1 MAEGGEMQVQTD
13 RGSVRDS
20 ETAETEQRG
29 NQSESNMDAFDQVF
43 ERLRK

>member
-1 MAEGGEMQVQTD
+1 MAEGGEIQVQTE

-20 ETAETEQRG
+20 EVAETEQRR
-29 NQSESNMDAFDQVF
+29 NQSESNMDAFDQVL